1 MSSPT
6 LVLVAVDEAMARAW
20 RALAETRAGL
30 VVHEGSITDVDADA
44 VVSPANSLGIMVGG
58 IDGVYA
64 RWFPGI
70 ADRVRAASGADR
82 GGELPVGEA
91 VIVPTGIERPA
102 WLISAPTMSRPGQRL
117 PKDGGAARAA
127 AGAVLRLWR
136 DGSLPDSGRV
146 RDAVRTIALP
156 GLGTGVGGLSPEV
169 CAQRVGE
176 AIDEVLG
183 QAG

>member
-6 LVLVAVDEAMARAW
+6 LVLVAVDTPMARAW
-20 RALAETRAGL
+20 RALAEGRAGL
-30 VVHEGSITDVDADA
+30 VVHEGSSTDVDADA
-44 VVSPANSLGIMVGG
+44 VVSPANSLGIMAGG

-70 ADRVRAASGADR
+70 SDRVQAAS

-91 VIVPTGIERPA
+91 VIVPTGVERPA
-102 WLISAPTMSRPGQRL
+102 WLVSAPTMSRPGQRL
-117 PKDGGAARAA
+117 PSDGSAARAA

-136 DGSLPDSGRV
+136 DGTLPDGIPV
-146 RDAVRTIALP
+146 RDAVRSIAVP

-176 AIDEVLG
+176 ALDEVLG
-183 QAG
+183 ET

>member
-1 MSSPT
+1 MGNPT
-6 LVLVAVDEAMARAW
+6 LVLVAVDAPMAQAW
-20 RALAETRAGL
+20 SALAEGRAEV

-44 VVSPANSLGIMVGG
+44 VVSPANSLGFMGGG
-58 IDGVYA
+58 IDTVYA

-70 ADRVRAASGADR
+70 SDRVRAASGADR

-91 VIVPTGIERPA
+91 VIVPTGVERPA
-102 WLISAPTMSRPGQRL
+102 WLVSAPTMRRPGERL
-117 PKDGGAARAA
+117 PSDGGAARAA

-136 DGSLPDSGRV
+136 DGDLPDGTRV

-176 AIDEVLG
+176 ALEEVLG
-183 QAG
+183 ET